1 MSWNCWTNNTKFVYV
16 EVDREIST
24 KLFLKTKKKKSSSFF
39 LFFFRCFSD
48 LNDVSTV
55 HEIKVYIKVVNIS
68 ISNERKQY
76 SFQEQRNTWYCLHMK
91 NHQRHKNCHHFE
103 FKWKK
108 TILFTFH
115 QEQRTHA
122 TVIIRKCIY
131 IFKKIKVKID

>member
-1 MSWNCWTNNTKFVYV
+1 MSWNCWTNNTKFVYE

-24 KLFLKTKKKKSSSFF
+24 KLFLKTKKSSSFF
-39 LFFFRCFSD
+39 LFFFFRCFSD

>member
-24 KLFLKTKKKKSSSFF
+24 KLFLKTKKSSS
-39 LFFFRCFSD
+39 FFFRCFSD